1 MWGVD
6 VPAGVRSQSRSSHS
20 SSVGIHSEQTSQTA
34 TSQPSSSSHP
44 ATSLYPGAPPAL
56 GHSMAVNTDPAHAQQ
71 QRRSLTDTA
80 MSNDD
85 LDSLH
90 GDGVKLSLLVKAKAI
105 EEQVRPPSAAV
116 LCLCVYMYLH

>member
-1 MWGVD
+1 
-6 VPAGVRSQSRSSHS
+6 
-20 SSVGIHSEQTSQTA
+20 
-34 TSQPSSSSHP
+34 
-44 ATSLYPGAPPAL
+44 
-56 GHSMAVNTDPAHAQQ
+56 MAVNTDPAHAQQ

-105 EEQVRPPSAAV
+105 EEQVRPSSVAV
-116 LCLCVYMYLH
+116 LCLCAYMYIH